1 MERQLWTREEFMLVM
16 NLYTKIR
23 YGQFNVNNSEV
34 QKLASLIGK
43 SPGAVAYKLVHFAGL
58 DSFHKERGI
67 KGLANPGIKA
77 IAIYNEFQ
85 ENWNEMLYESE
96 VLLAKAQNTTVE
108 KNFFSEKEL
117 EKIEEHKIGDK
128 KGLDVKRLV
137 KTRVNQTLFRK
148 IVTNNYS
155 NTCAICGINLPELV
169 IASHILKWSENEN
182 ERLNPTNGICFCNTH
197 DRAFE
202 LGFIGI
208 NTDYNILISKKL
220 KEISDK
226 KTLELVFY
234 RHEKTKLIMP
244 DKYFPNK
251 LYLDIH
257 CQNRF
262 IQ

>member
-23 YGQFNVNNSEV
+23 YGQFNANNTEV
-34 QKLASLIGK
+34 KKLAGLLGK
-43 SPGAVAYKLVHFAGL
+43 TPGAVAYKLVHFAGL
-58 DSFHKERGI
+58 DPFHKERGI
-67 KGLANPGIKA
+67 KGLANPGTKA
-77 IAIYNEFQ
+77 VAIYNEFQ

-96 VLLAKAQNTTVE
+96 ILLAHAQNTTVE
-108 KNFFSEKEL
+108 KSYFSEEEL
-117 EKIEEHKIGDK
+117 EKIETYKIADK

-137 KTRVNQTLFRK
+137 KTRVNQTLFRD

-155 NTCAICGINLPELV
+155 NTCAVCGINLPELV

-182 ERLNPTNGICFCNTH
+182 ERLNPTNGICFCSTH

-208 NTDYNILISKKL
+208 NADYNISISKKL
-220 KEISDK
+220 NDISDK
-226 KTLELVFY
+226 KTLDVVFY

-251 LYLDIH
+251 EFLDIH
-257 CQNRF
+257 YQKRF
-262 IQ
+262 VK